1 MLLPGNDTSNTT
13 LAVNV
18 CERGM
23 QGQRGVLALSQGQAQ
38 ERPSEEWHLDGVVG
52 NV

>member
-1 MLLPGNDTSNTT
+1 MLLPGKDTSNTT

-23 QGQRGVLALSQGQAQ
+23 QCQRGVLALSQGQAQ
-38 ERPSEEWHLDGVVG
+38 EGPLEEWHLGRAVRNG
-52 NV
+52 